1 MRIVENALSTSAAFL
16 SFSFSLFF
24 ALPPELRGLN
34 LIFLC
39 SRFFKKKK
47 GVCLPRGMMM
57 KSLHSNSQFCCK
69 HVGFSYIFAKGIIAR
84 DTLPKAKE

>member
-1 MRIVENALSTSAAFL
+1 MQHIPIPVAVSYLEFLNTRKTQTSAFSSLLSILFVFL
-16 SFSFSLFF
+16 
-24 ALPPELRGLN
+24 
-34 LIFLC
+34 
-39 SRFFKKKK
+39 KKKK
-47 GVCLPRGMMM
+47 GGSVLPRGMMM

>member
-1 MRIVENALSTSAAFL
+1 MRKTQTFSAFESRIFIRFL
-16 SFSFSLFF
+16 
-24 ALPPELRGLN
+24 
-34 LIFLC
+34 
-39 SRFFKKKK
+39 KKK
-47 GVCLPRGMMM
+47 GVSLPRGMMM